1 MTRNFK
7 DDDIS
12 PELIP
17 SDDQFLQMVAE
28 AMTSGIPQKGAK
40 YTLPESMMLWL
51 LRQVYTGG
59 FQVGLMIGE
68 KASLVVGAKVLK
80 DKLDDAY
87 LEGFND
93 AKRSEEHRQ

>member
-1 MTRNFK
+1 
-7 DDDIS
+7 
-12 PELIP
+12 
-17 SDDQFLQMVAE
+17 MV
-28 AMTSGIPQKGAK
+28 
-40 YTLPESMMLWL
+40 LLL

-59 FQVGLMIGE
+59 FQVGLTIGE

-80 DKLDDAY
+80 DKLDNAY